1 MRVFAIA
8 LLALGSK
15 PSRAFTTSRRHFLN
29 QQRQYRFSSSASSL
43 EMKKRVLVPI
53 AEGSEEIETTCI
65 TDTLTRFGAEVT
77 IASVMPGGE
86 LLCKMSRGIKVVA
99 DMTIEDAA
107 KTEYDLV
114 VCPGGMPGAK
124 HLSESQVRE

>member
-1 MRVFAIA
+1 M
-8 LLALGSK
+8 S
-15 PSRAFTTSRRHFLN
+15 TN
-29 QQRQYRFSSSASSL
+29 
-43 EMKKRVLVPI
+43 KRVLVPI

-77 IASVMPGGE
+77 IASVMPDT
-86 LLCKMSRGIKVVA
+86 LHCKMSRGINVVA
-99 DMTIEDAA
+99 DMSIDDAA

-124 HLSESQVRE
+124 HLSDSKTLVSILEKQKAAGKPYGAICAAPAVVLATHNLVDEKVRSLYL